1 MAEGETLS
9 GIAVQYGIS
18 SATLLQANGLTGH
31 DALRPGQEL
40 VIPAVDLPA
49 GAGADTQSW

>member
-1 MAEGETLS
+1 VAEGETLS